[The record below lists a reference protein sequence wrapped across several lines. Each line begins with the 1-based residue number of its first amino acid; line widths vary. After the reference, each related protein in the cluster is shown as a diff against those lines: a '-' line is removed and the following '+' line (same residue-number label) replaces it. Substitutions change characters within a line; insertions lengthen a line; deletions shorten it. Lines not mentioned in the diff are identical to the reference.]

1 MRLCHTTSCVF
12 NTNHTCFESE
22 ENCVEKINLTNPVIE
37 PEPQPAPPHSG
48 RYPWGTEAKVMTDE
62 TAEEIKDKVGDG
74 VETEELVEENTNKR
88 VGMNIK
94 KKNRRR

>member
-1 MRLCHTTSCVF
+1 MKLCHTTSCVF

-22 ENCVEKINLTNPVIE
+22 ENCVENMKLTTPVIE
-37 PEPQPAPPHSG
+37 HEPQQAPPHSG
-48 RYPWGTEAKVMTDE
+48 RYPWGTEVKAMTDE

>member
-1 MRLCHTTSCVF
+1 MKLCHTTSCVF

-22 ENCVEKINLTNPVIE
+22 ENCVEKIKLTNPATILG
-37 PEPQPAPPHSG
+37 PQELPARSG
-48 RYPWGTEAKVMTDE
+48 RYPWGTEAKAMSDE